1 MIFSFASSDEPWEH
15 HFEAGN
21 YSPLKEM
28 NAGTFS
34 GYLHNK
40 EFIKLAKMLPLAEWN
55 NAGDLLLASFSSM
68 IKWLAG

>member
-1 MIFSFASSDEPWEH
+1 
-15 HFEAGN
+15 
-21 YSPLKEM
+21 M